1 MPDQQF
7 YPYQEPNIY
16 QDPSMIYPD
25 MSLQDQSPYQD
36 VMYPVPDAQPQQPI
50 MYPDYPQE
58 PMMYP
63 DNQPQQPIMYPE
75 VPGQQ
80 SMMYTDMQPQQPIMY
95 PEFQQQPIMYPS
107 QSRPNSDWYIPE
119 GAIPEG
125 FEFNDEQKPNDNF
138 EANVQPSVV
147 PYGEQ
152 YQNAYGKYK
161 SFYPLFPQIVE

>member
-36 VMYPVPDAQPQQPI
+36 VMYPDAQPQQPI

-125 FEFNDEQKPNDNF
+125 FEFNDEKKPKNNL
-138 EANVQPSVV
+138 EANVQPSVI